1 MYNVCIMI
9 LKPTLNWPVDC
20 VWNFKSLQLRVV
32 PSIAIKF
39 GQLLVLQILNVSR
52 IVKVFFFSPLFLV
65 LEASDILVSTVIS
78 SLPLLSYTC
87 TYNNISLLTT
97 VFILN
102 VVLEF
107 EFSSFHCNSI
117 SLFPLHTV
125 TIVLLRFPFVIGP
138 TVQVLLSQTPTC
150 QLTTTC

>member
-1 MYNVCIMI
+1 MI

-20 VWNFKSLQLRVV
+20 VWNFNFSAVTSC
-32 PSIAIKF
+32 SINCY
-39 GQLLVLQILNVSR
+39 QIWSATSFSDFKCFQNCES
-52 IVKVFFFSPLFLV
+52 FFFSPLFLV

-125 TIVLLRFPFVIGP
+125 SIVLLRFPFVIGP

>member
-1 MYNVCIMI
+1 MFPE
-9 LKPTLNWPVDC
+9 LWK
-20 VWNFKSLQLRVV
+20 
-32 PSIAIKF
+32 
-39 GQLLVLQILNVSR
+39 
-52 IVKVFFFSPLFLV
+52 FFFSPLFLV

-125 TIVLLRFPFVIGP
+125 SIVLLRFPFVIGP

-150 QLTTTC
+150 QLTTTCLWVKTFTNFMSTVNLRNCVIDLYLLSVTFMTKLSATKWY